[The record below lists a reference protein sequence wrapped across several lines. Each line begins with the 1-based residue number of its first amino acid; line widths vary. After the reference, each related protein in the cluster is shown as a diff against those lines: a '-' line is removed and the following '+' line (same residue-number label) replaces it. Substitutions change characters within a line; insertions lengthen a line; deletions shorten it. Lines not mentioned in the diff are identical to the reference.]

1 MKKNNFNSLSYLE
14 QDIEVD
20 YTEEY
25 QSDGVLA
32 VAKDVCFTYLN
43 TDEVKYSIP
52 EIESLLELCEMIY
65 VKHITLREN
74 LKIKP
79 LNNNYNLDIAKAL
92 DNITLGSTLF
102 ESNEITYYQLIA
114 KDITSLCNELKFCIL
129 TLTKIIR
136 EHQEQEILDKELKQE
151 SYYFN

>member
-1 MKKNNFNSLSYLE
+1 MKKNNFNTLIYLD

-25 QSDGVLA
+25 QSDA
-32 VAKDVCFTYLN
+32 VIAIAQDVCFTYLKS
-43 TDEVKYSIP
+43 DEIKYSIA
-52 EIESLLELCEMIY
+52 EIRSLLELCEIIY

-79 LNNNYNLDIAKAL
+79 INNTYNVDIAKSL
-92 DNITLGSTLF
+92 DNITLGKTLF
-102 ESNEITYYQLIA
+102 ETNEISFYQLIA
-114 KDITSLCNELKFCIL
+114 KDITSLCNDTKFCII
-129 TLTKIIR
+129 TLTKILR
-136 EHQEQEILDKELKQE
+136 EYEEQEILDKELKQE